1 MDINNLQELQ
11 VFVDNITWIPD
22 NFTHTRIKPTYE
34 YDIQHLY
41 FPSTPYIRLDLK
53 NVLNENKILFELQ
66 KFGFTFYKHAEM
78 SEMINIERQATIVL
92 TKTFD
97 FASFNEVCEGSQ
109 IKSKIGISLA
119 CPHYESNRDFVI
131 ELMTFLIN
139 KINDERK
146 DDEHKFY
153 MIAQSNSGLYNIETT
168 CKAVDIKDNRYDL
181 YYGADFP
188 HDKFVEFVTGTT
200 NNFMLLHGD
209 PGTGKSNYIKNLVGM
224 SKRDVI
230 YIPPSMLAAIARPDF
245 VSYMLNNKGK
255 ILLIED
261 AEQVLSVD
269 RNSATNNL
277 LGLTDGFLK
286 DSLDLKV
293 IATMNAPLNQIDPAL
308 MRKGRLHFEYK
319 FDKLNVNEA
328 RKLAEFLELERTID
342 KDMTLAEIFNN
353 EDVAIENSFE
363 KKVIGFGAY

>member
-1 MDINNLQELQ
+1 MVINNLQELQ
-11 VFVDNITWIPD
+11 VFVDQVTWL
-22 NFTHTRIKPTYE
+22 TAKLSHHRIRFANE

-41 FPSTPYIRLDLK
+41 FPETPYISLNLK
-53 NVLNENKILFELQ
+53 NVTDQHKILFELQ
-66 KFGFTFYKHAEM
+66 KFGFIFYKHAEI
-78 SEMINIERQATIVL
+78 SEMINIERQATISL

-97 FASFNEVCEGSQ
+97 FDLFDETDGVKS
-109 IKSKIGISLA
+109 IKSKIGIVLT
-119 CPHYESNRDFVI
+119 CPHYESNRDFII

-139 KINDERK
+139 KINDDNKE
-146 DDEHKFY
+146 DEHKFY
-153 MIAQSNSGLYNIETT
+153 MIAQSNHGLYNIETT
-168 CKAVDIKDNRYDL
+168 CKAVEIKDNRYDL

-188 HDKFVEFVTGTT
+188 HDKFVEFVTGDT

-209 PGTGKSNYIKNLVGM
+209 PGTGKSNYLKNLVGM

-245 VSYMLNNKGK
+245 VSYMLSNKGK

-261 AEQVLSVD
+261 AEQVLSID

-319 FDKLNVNEA
+319 FDKLNVDEA
-328 RKLAEFLELERTID
+328 RKLAEFLELKRTINN
-342 KDMTLAEIFNN
+342 DMTLAEIFNN
-353 EDVAIENSFE
+353 DEVAIENSFE